1 MRDRSG
7 FGWLELIVGI
17 LLLALGVLVFAVPDI
32 ILTSMVYAFGAAAIV
47 MGTADI
53 LLFIRVERYTGFGP
67 ILSLVTGIVSV
78 LSGVSLLIYPRL
90 GATLLTLLF
99 PVWFIAHCISR
110 LMQLH
115 HIRLV
120 AGEGMYVFTLVVNI
134 VGMVLGFL
142 MLFSPLFTLSAIR
155 CFAGCYLLLL
165 GIDSLLVAFS
175 RVGMRR

>member
-1 MRDRSG
+1 MRRRSG
-7 FGWLELIVGI
+7 FGWLELVIGIVLIG
-17 LLLALGVLVFAVPDI
+17 LGVLAFARPDLALTGLVFAYGV
-32 ILTSMVYAFGAAAIV
+32 AAVV
-47 MGTADI
+47 MGVADLI
-53 LLFIRVERYTGFGP
+53 LFIQVERYTGFGP

>member
-1 MRDRSG
+1 
-7 FGWLELIVGI
+7 
-17 LLLALGVLVFAVPDI
+17 
-32 ILTSMVYAFGAAAIV
+32 
-47 MGTADI
+47 
-53 LLFIRVERYTGFGP
+53 
-67 ILSLVTGIVSV
+67 
-78 LSGVSLLIYPRL
+78 
-90 GATLLTLLF
+90 
-99 PVWFIAHCISR
+99 
-110 LMQLH
+110 MQLH